1 MLSIA
6 SKIVSVR
13 QIGNEIQVRLLKDHF
28 FINDKKT
35 LDACIVWPIG
45 VAQRR

>member
-28 FINDKKT
+28 FINDKKH
-35 LDACIVWPIG
+35 
-45 VAQRR
+45 

>member
-13 QIGNEIQVRLLKDHF
+13 QIDNEIQVRLLKDHF
-28 FINDKKT
+28 FINTFMKVVIHPGSRINRD
-35 LDACIVWPIG
+35 I
-45 VAQRR
+45 R